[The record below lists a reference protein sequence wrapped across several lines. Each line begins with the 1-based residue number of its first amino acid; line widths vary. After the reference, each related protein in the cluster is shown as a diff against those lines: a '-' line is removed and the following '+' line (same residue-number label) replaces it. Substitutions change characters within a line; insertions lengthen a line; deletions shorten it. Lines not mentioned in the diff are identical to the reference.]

1 MFADDGFQ
9 HISGLRDVRQV
20 DLGLDPVGINTVGAR
35 GLCCTVGLAG
45 SPEMCTDLLGFVVL
59 KRTGMRLLLRDS
71 GFNQHVENRF
81 AFNFQLPGQ
90 VVDSNLTHPPLCSS
104 GLSR

>member
-1 MFADDGFQ
+1 
-9 HISGLRDVRQV
+9 VRQV
-20 DLGLDPVGINTVGAR
+20 DLRLDPVRINPAGAR
-35 GLCCTVGLAG
+35 AFPCTMALAG

-59 KRTGMRLLLRDS
+59 KRTGMRFLLRDS